1 MNHLKEQK
9 DETLVDLTLLGND
22 AAYEELVIRYG
33 KLVNSVAYRI
43 TGNKYSAEDAAQDA
57 FVSAWMKLDTL
68 NEREKF
74 SSWVCRIAVSY
85 THLRAH
91 ETPAHHVCRHLH

>member
-1 MNHLKEQK
+1 MNHYLKEEK

-43 TGNKYSAEDAAQDA
+43 TGE
-57 FVSAWMKLDTL
+57 
-68 NEREKF
+68 
-74 SSWVCRIAVSY
+74 
-85 THLRAH
+85 
-91 ETPAHHVCRHLH
+91 